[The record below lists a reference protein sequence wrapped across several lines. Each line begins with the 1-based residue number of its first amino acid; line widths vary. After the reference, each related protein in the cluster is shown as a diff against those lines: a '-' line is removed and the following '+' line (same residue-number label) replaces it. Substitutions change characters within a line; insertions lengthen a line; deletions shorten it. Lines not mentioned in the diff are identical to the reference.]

1 MECSR
6 FLFRCKHGHA
16 YEETFFCTGKT
27 NNHLPNELSG
37 SCVLITGLKN
47 RTAYEQNKTAY
58 ALSCFLKNIICSIQF
73 NNFKESIIGQI
84 NYLISINIFQT
95 AICPQT
101 AICHASNCDDRG
113 ANNLKPAEESATV

>member
-1 MECSR
+1 MNWAQDKQHMPSAV
-6 FLFRCKHGHA
+6 FLK
-16 YEETFFCTGKT
+16 
-27 NNHLPNELSG
+27 
-37 SCVLITGLKN
+37 
-47 RTAYEQNKTAY
+47 
-58 ALSCFLKNIICSIQF
+58 LKNIICSIQF